1 MKASNIQS
9 KPDHNESS
17 WRHQEKDSQ
26 ALKRDGKGQKK
37 CVAFEP
43 KAFFLLVNPLSA
55 FSNEE
60 ISSIWYQQAE
70 FLDFRRDIKK
80 TAKAM
85 AKGWPEGVQIMNSR
99 STPAVASSATPTRE
113 YCYRGIEHLQSADVL
128 RSRQN
133 ERKRLM
139 ETILS
144 HQGLLAPPK
153 HLAKLS
159 RRMSSEGVQ
168 RAIEAGI
175 NDADEA
181 RRYSIAA
188 RGLQSSSYPRD
199 SAVLLPE
206 R

>member
-1 MKASNIQS
+1 MKYFRIYT
-9 KPDHNESS
+9 
-17 WRHQEKDSQ
+17 
-26 ALKRDGKGQKK
+26 
-37 CVAFEP
+37 V
-43 KAFFLLVNPLSA
+43 FFLTPLKLTY
-55 FSNEE
+55 N
-60 ISSIWYQQAE
+60 
-70 FLDFRRDIKK
+70 
-80 TAKAM
+80 
-85 AKGWPEGVQIMNSR
+85 
-99 STPAVASSATPTRE
+99 STPSHFFSV
-113 YCYRGIEHLQSADVL
+113 GIEHLQSADVL

-188 RGLQSSSYPRD
+188 RGLESSSYPRD